1 MKIKGLLI
9 GMLACTALVGCTN
22 EEVIDNP
29 NENPVLNGDKA
40 YIAINVVNSD
50 GSARS
55 RGENVNNATNSFIYG
70 TTEENEITSVNFYFF
85 KDNALTHKTTGQQIS
100 WTREN
105 GTPAENVEM
114 VGQATVVLD
123 NLTSKGTPDRVVAVL
138 NAPVGFDAKVTTGTT
153 LAQLQGLTTETLYNT
168 NGNFIITNST
178 YRNHD
183 NGETA
188 KTEVDATYGFATVI
202 TNDNFLDDPDQELT
216 EENSVDIYVERVAAK
231 VEVKAA
237 SNAEFK
243 EGKFELGTF
252 TIDGEETTL
261 FAEILKWGLNAQT
274 YSSYMLKNVD
284 NSWDWYTDGTK
295 EEDWKWN
302 DVVNHRSYWAKSVNY
317 DKGTYPLN
325 FDAVLNPEYATT
337 GEAEAMYNQ
346 YLKGQTLKYITWN
359 AIVKEGAS
367 FNEVQYC
374 HENTNTDKILS
385 ADNFNAAVTSAVL
398 AANLYTKT
406 GDTYNTIDLIRYDR
420 TLYTVDNFV
429 AHIANLLV
437 QNWGANY
444 IGWTEGTGESAKS
457 YRIMFDKDFIEIN
470 DVKDG
475 LANITIKDLVTVINA
490 KKNSSTNE
498 ELKAAADVTQNTELK
513 WYVSDKENA
522 AEVTTTLDAAING
535 LAVKA
540 EHWKDGM
547 MYYNIPVEHSRIGDG
562 IFEEGD
568 AVTEIPSVAEAEY
581 GVVRNHYYQIN
592 VNKIENI
599 GTAVNNGNEA
609 IITNTKND
617 KLYYIGASIY
627 VLSWK
632 IVDQDVD
639 L

>member
-1 MKIKGLLI
+1 
-9 GMLACTALVGCTN
+9 MLACTALVGCTN

-55 RGENVNNATNSFIYG
+55 RGENVNNVTNPFIYG

-123 NLTSKGTPDRVVAVL
+123 NLTSVGTPNRVVAVL
-138 NAPVGFDAKVTTGTT
+138 NAPAGFDAKVTAGTT

-183 NGETA
+183 DGETA
-188 KTEVDATYGFATVI
+188 KTEVDETYGFATVI
-202 TNDNFLDDPDQELT
+202 TKENFLDDPDVELT

-243 EGKFELGTF
+243 EGKFELGAF

-261 FAEILKWGLNAQT
+261 FAEILNWGLNAQT

-302 DVVNHRSYWAKSVNY
+302 DVANHRSYWAKSVNY
-317 DKGTYPLN
+317 EKGTYPLN
-325 FDAVLNPEYATT
+325 FEAVLDPEYATT

-359 AIVKEGAS
+359 AIVNEGAS

-374 HENTNTDKILS
+374 HENTNTDEILS
-385 ADNFNAAVTSAVL
+385 ANYFNAAVTSAVL

-444 IGWTEGTGESAKS
+444 VCWTVDATTYKV
-457 YRIMFDKDFIEIN
+457 MFDQDFIEIS
-470 DVKDG
+470 DLEDG
-475 LANITIKDLVTVINA
+475 LATIAEKNIVAVINA
-490 KKNSSTNE
+490 KIKS
-498 ELKAAADVTQNTELK
+498 AAADSK
-513 WYVSDKENA
+513 IYGA
-522 AEVTTTLDAAING
+522 AEVTEDTQFSWYDGEGDNAAAVTTTLTEAIDG
-535 LAVKA
+535 LAVSA

-568 AVTEIPSVAEAEY
+568 AVTTIPSVAEAEY